1 MSREN
6 ILLKLI
12 IFSAPSGAGKSS
24 LIKKLIELSE
34 STIELSVSVTT
45 REPRDGEVHGVDYFF
60 ISEQEFLKL
69 EKQDSF
75 LESANVHG
83 YHYATLKSFVDEKT
97 SSGISVILDI
107 DVQGFKQV
115 KQTSQ
120 DNVSI
125 FILPPSL
132 EELEQRLFNRGS
144 ESAESIKKR
153 LENALIELRSAEIFD
168 YVVVNDEFDNT
179 IKILSSIL
187 FDENIEY
194 NDENAMNILKELL
207 DN

>member
-1 MSREN
+1 MNDS
-6 ILLKLI
+6 KLI

-132 EELEQRLFNRGS
+132 EELEKRLFNRGS

-153 LENALIELRSAEIFD
+153 LENALTELRSAEIFD
-168 YVVVNDEFDNT
+168 YVVVNDAFDNT

-194 NDENAMNILKELL
+194 NDENAKNILKELL

>member
-1 MSREN
+1 MNDS
-6 ILLKLI
+6 KLI

-24 LIKKLIELSE
+24 LIKKLVELSQ
-34 STIELSVSVTT
+34 STIELSVSATT

-69 EKQDSF
+69 EKQDAF

-168 YVVVNDEFDNT
+168 YVVVNDDL
-179 IKILSSIL
+179 IKCYKKIMSIISKKNKKKPFYDKKKIKKHIENLLS
-187 FDENIEY
+187 
-194 NDENAMNILKELL
+194 
-207 DN
+207 

>member
-1 MSREN
+1 MNDS
-6 ILLKLI
+6 KLI

-24 LIKKLIELSE
+24 LIKKLIELSK
-34 STIELSVSVTT
+34 SKIELSVSVTT

-69 EKQDSF
+69 EKQDAF

-83 YHYATLKSFVDEKT
+83 FYYATLKSFVDEKT
-97 SSGISVILDI
+97 RSGISVILDI
-107 DVQGFKQV
+107 DVQGFKQI

-168 YVVVNDEFDNT
+168 YVVVNDEFDKT

-187 FDENIEY
+187 FDKNIEY
-194 NDENAMNILKELL
+194 NDKNAKNILKELL

>member
-1 MSREN
+1 MNDS
-6 ILLKLI
+6 KLI

-34 STIELSVSVTT
+34 STIDLSVSVTT

-69 EKQDSF
+69 EKQDAF

-83 YHYATLKSFVDEKT
+83 FYYATLKSFVDEKT
-97 SSGISVILDI
+97 RSGISVILDI

-153 LENALIELRSAEIFD
+153 LKNALIELRSAEIFD
-168 YVVVNDEFDNT
+168 YVVVNDEFDKT

-187 FDENIEY
+187 FDKNIEY
-194 NDENAMNILKELL
+194 NDENAKNILKELL

>member
-1 MSREN
+1 MNEN
-6 ILLKLI
+6 DEVYILP
-12 IFSAPSGAGKSS
+12 AVAGGSD
-24 LIKKLIELSE
+24 LSE
-34 STIELSVSVTT
+34 KELDRLGMSSPQVYGSRSEVPEYDDTYNTLVS
-45 REPRDGEVHGVDYFF
+45 
-60 ISEQEFLKL
+60 
-69 EKQDSF
+69 
-75 LESANVHG
+75 
-83 YHYATLKSFVDEKT
+83 SFVDEKI

-144 ESAESIKKR
+144 ESSESIKKR
-153 LENALIELRSAEIFD
+153 LKNAPIELRSAEIFD

-194 NDENAMNILKELL
+194 NDENAKNILKELL
-207 DN
+207 DY